1 MKKTILF
8 IVLATL
14 CFFFNASAQIN
25 SRPPNTNFTG
35 KVIDEQGTPLPG
47 ATVKIQNESRIS
59 ITDKDGKFTFTNAPR
74 NGAVSVSFIGFQ
86 TANIPMPLNFDNE
99 FTIQLKADANS
110 LNEVQVIGY
119 GTTTKR
125 LNTGSVS
132 TITATDIE
140 KQPVTN
146 ILSALSGRASGV
158 NVQTTNGLPGGDVSI
173 QIRGKGSLTAGT
185 NPLYIID
192 GVPFASTSLVYN
204 TALAA
209 GINGAISP
217 LNSLNPNDIENISI
231 LKDADATAIY
241 GSRGANGVVL
251 ITTKKGKSGKAKT
264 DIILYQGISQV
275 ANLPKLLNLQD
286 YLTIRKEAFKNDGL
300 TPSSDP
306 TSPSYAPDLKVWD
319 TNKSTDWAK
328 YILGGTGHVTNLQ
341 ANISGGNE
349 QTTFALGTNY
359 RTESS
364 VLPGDNRYTRG
375 GIHMNVQYISP
386 DRKFNVLMSTS
397 YTQDNNKLVNPAIA
411 LSSDILL
418 PPNFPI
424 YDQNRKFNFLNGINP
439 AASVQNTSNIQT
451 NNIITNAVVSYNI
464 LAGLQIKTSAGLNYL
479 NMNQIMVNPKSA
491 QDPSI
496 SPQSSAYF
504 GNNSTKSFIVEP
516 QINYSLKKNK
526 SNLDVL
532 LGGTFQKTENKGEII
547 YATNFNSESQL
558 ENLASAATLRPS
570 NSYIDYK
577 YVSIFGRVTYNW
589 DEKYLIN
596 ASVRRDGSSRFGPGN
611 QFGNFGAVGVAW
623 IFSNEGWIKSN
634 LSWLSFGKIR
644 SSYGIIGNDQIAD
657 YQYLST
663 YKASNYVYQN
673 ITGLTPARIANDD
686 FHWESN
692 KKFEIGLDIG
702 LTGDR
707 VLLTINRFQN
717 RSGSQLV
724 NYAIPFITGFD
735 SYQANLPA
743 LIQNQGWEVEISTRN
758 IQKPNFTWSTN
769 FNITTSKNILKS
781 FPDLATSSY
790 ANIYIVG
797 ESITRAY
804 GFRFAGADSQTGASL
819 YQVKTGGT
827 SSSPAFENFYYT
839 MGDTNPKYYG
849 GMNNAITYKNF
860 QLDLFAQFSRQSLP
874 GSLIPSGSLS
884 NNFAVALSRW
894 QTPGNSTNIPK
905 ATTGTDDYYYTLS
918 SANFFN
924 ASYIRLKNVSLSYTF
939 PEIWTKSR
947 KIDRLRIY
955 AQGENI
961 ATWWDKNT
969 ALYDPESGAS
979 ANVPPL
985 RTITI
990 GFQITL

>member
-1 MKKTILF
+1 MKKTILI
-8 IVLATL
+8 IVLALL
-14 CFFFNASAQIN
+14 CLNFEASAQNNAQPTSKNI
-25 SRPPNTNFTG
+25 TG
-35 KVIDEQGTPLPG
+35 KVIDDQGQPLPG
-47 ATVKIQNESRIS
+47 ATVKVVNSPAITITDNAGNFTLNRIS
-59 ITDKDGKFTFTNAPR
+59 ETGTLAIT
-74 NGAVSVSFIGFQ
+74 FIGYLSV
-86 TANIPMPLNFDNE
+86 TIPISANTNVPL
-99 FTIQLKADANS
+99 TIILRADANS

-132 TITATDIE
+132 TINATDIQ

-146 ILSALSGRASGV
+146 ALSALSGRIAGV
-158 NVQTTNGLPGGDVSI
+158 FVQTTNGLPGGDVSI

-217 LNSLNPNDIENISI
+217 FNSLNPSDIESISI

-251 ITTKKGKSGKAKT
+251 ITTKKGKQGKVKT
-264 DIILYQGISQV
+264 DINLYQGISQV

-300 TPSSDP
+300 IPSSDP
-306 TSPSYAPDLKVWD
+306 TSPNYAPDLTVWD

-328 YILGGTGHVTNLQ
+328 YILGGTGHVTNLE
-341 ANISGGNE
+341 ANVSGGIA
-349 QTTFALGTNY
+349 QTTFALGANY

-375 GIHMNVQYISP
+375 GIHMSVQHTSS

-397 YTQDNNKLVNPAIA
+397 YTQDNNQLVNPAIA

-418 PPNFPI
+418 PPNFPV
-424 YDQNRKFNFLNGINP
+424 YDQNGNFNFLNGINP
-439 AASVQNTSNIQT
+439 VASIQNTSNIQT
-451 NNIITNAVVSYNI
+451 NNMITNAVISYNI
-464 LAGLQIKTSAGLNYL
+464 LPGLQIKTSAGLNYL
-479 NMNQIMVNPKSA
+479 DMKQVMVNPKSA
-491 QDPSI
+491 QDPS
-496 SPQSSAYF
+496 SFPQSFTYF
-504 GNNSTKSFIVEP
+504 GNNSNKSFIVEP
-516 QINYSLKKNK
+516 QLNYSLKIKK
-526 SNLDVL
+526 SSLNIL
-532 LGGTFQKTENKGEII
+532 LGGTYQNTENTGEII

-558 ENLASAATLRPS
+558 QNLASASTFTPS
-570 NSYIDYK
+570 NSYIQYK
-577 YVSIFGRVTYNW
+577 YASVFGRITYNW

-611 QFGNFGAVGVAW
+611 QYGNFGAVGAAW
-623 IFSNEGWIKSN
+623 IFSNEDWVKNN
-634 LSWLSFGKIR
+634 LAWLSFGKIR
-644 SSYGIIGNDQIAD
+644 SSYGITGNDQITD

-663 YKASNYVYQN
+663 YRASSYVYQN
-673 ITGLTPARIANDD
+673 ITGLTPSRIANND

-692 KKFEIGLDIG
+692 KKLEIGLEIG
-702 LTGDR
+702 LAGDR
-707 VLLTINRFQN
+707 VLFTINRFQN
-717 RSGSQLV
+717 HSGNQLV
-724 NYAIPFITGFD
+724 NYAIPYITGFS

-743 LIQNQGWEVEISTRN
+743 VIQNQGWELELNTKN
-758 IQKPNFTWSTN
+758 ITQPGFSWSTN
-769 FNITTSKNILKS
+769 FNITTSKNTLQN

-790 ANIYIVG
+790 SNIYIVG
-797 ESITRAY
+797 ESISRAY
-804 GFRFAGADSQTGASL
+804 GFRYAGADPQTGSSL

-827 SSSPAFENFYYT
+827 SANPSFDNFYYT
-839 MGDTNPKYYG
+839 MGDKNPSFYG
-849 GMNNAITYKNF
+849 GMNNSITFKNF
-860 QLDLFAQFSRQSLP
+860 QLDLFAQFTKQSLP
-874 GSLIPSGSLS
+874 GSLIPPGSLS
-884 NNFAVALSRW
+884 NNFSIALNRW
-894 QTPGNSTNIPK
+894 QNLGNITNIPK
-905 ATTGTDDYYYTLS
+905 ATTSTNDFYYTLS

-924 ASYIRLKNVSLSYTF
+924 ASYVRLKNASLSYTF
-939 PEIWTKSR
+939 PEEWTKAR
-947 KIDRLRIY
+947 KIERLRIY
-955 AQGENI
+955 AQGENL
-961 ATWWDKNT
+961 ATWWNRKT

-979 ANVPPL
+979 SNVPPL